1 MKKLKKISLIFIYLF
16 IIGFISSLIL
26 ISYFSKKITPSLKN
40 YSKSEAKKIITIV
53 INNSISNKLTTSLD
67 IEDIFNTKKDSLTN
81 TTIMNLDTKKITA
94 LQNVFNKEISK
105 NLKLV
110 EIGKINSLN
119 INLKEL
125 SDIDYEEIKNGLV
138 YYIPAGNLT
147 GSILT
152 NNLGPKI
159 PLKFNMSGDVISQI
173 TTDVKEYG
181 INNSL
186 LEVKLKVKASMI
198 ITMPFVSEEVTVK
211 TENPLIIKIIQG
223 QTPNYY
229 LK

>member
-1 MKKLKKISLIFIYLF
+1 
-16 IIGFISSLIL
+16 
-26 ISYFSKKITPSLKN
+26 
-40 YSKSEAKKIITIV
+40 
-53 INNSISNKLTTSLD
+53 
-67 IEDIFNTKKDSLTN
+67 
-81 TTIMNLDTKKITA
+81 MNLDTKKITT

-198 ITMPFVSEEVTVK
+198 ITMPFV
-211 TENPLIIKIIQG
+211 
-223 QTPNYY
+223 
-229 LK
+229 

>member
-26 ISYFSKKITPSLKN
+26 ISYFSQKITPSLKN

-81 TTIMNLDTKKITA
+81 TTIMNLDTKKITT

-198 ITMPFVSEEVTVK
+198 ITMPFVSEEVNVK

>member
-26 ISYFSKKITPSLKN
+26 ISYFSQKITPSLKN

-81 TTIMNLDTKKITA
+81 TTIMNLDTKKITT